1 MRLGSGCNGP
11 VVYEIQLCSRTSVN
25 GAKCRSLCESLKPV
39 CKIDDFDDWV
49 KAYNTS
55 GFMTSQLGRNGFK
68 GDLAQPG
75 NTENYDEDG
84 QLLYTS
90 GNAYT
95 VCISSAGPIGPY
107 SSESPVSTTTPKCG
121 TVKVASEQ
129 TCRGGTLFNGDPL
142 DPKCVTRDS
151 YCAGGGAIGNFMSTM
166 NAGFQMVAVQNQ
178 HYVNAPEQDGN
189 LVIGAVTAGTDLSGE
204 VAPTRFSNP
213 VRPDGQAGS
222 FSTSNPND
230 QVKGI
235 STASASLGALGSE
248 GVNKNPESTTK
259 KSL

>member
-1 MRLGSGCNGP
+1 
-11 VVYEIQLCSRTSVN
+11 
-25 GAKCRSLCESLKPV
+25 
-39 CKIDDFDDWV
+39 
-49 KAYNTS
+49 
-55 GFMTSQLGRNGFK
+55 
-68 GDLAQPG
+68 
-75 NTENYDEDG
+75 
-84 QLLYTS
+84 
-90 GNAYT
+90 
-95 VCISSAGPIGPY
+95 
-107 SSESPVSTTTPKCG
+107 
-121 TVKVASEQ
+121 
-129 TCRGGTLFNGDPL
+129 
-142 DPKCVTRDS
+142 
-151 YCAGGGAIGNFMSTM
+151 MSTM

-230 QVKGI
+230 QAKGI

-259 KSL
+259 KSNTQFASEKFGMDSGSARTVGTASTGGGPSWFDGSKVTGEQGATPGSGSGGAEFEGGQNRRIASTDTLAVNDPENYFLMSDVGVSLFKRVSAQCRKKERSLVLAPMPGEAN